1 MSYPPSIEKALA
13 YLQTVEIPGYYK
25 KITPIHK
32 FLWRKGIVLP
42 PSILADFMPNFI
54 FGGIN
59 GALTWV
65 IASLF
70 ILLTNGGYTPGKYL
84 FNLVFFIIFFGCA
97 EVWFYQRQRRKFG
110 LLSWQEVQNLPIKTD
125 NPDV

>member
-1 MSYPPSIEKALA
+1 MTYPPAIEKALA

-25 KITPIHK
+25 KISPIHK

-59 GALTWV
+59 GIPAWA

-70 ILLTNGGYTPGKYL
+70 LLLLDGGYTPGKYL
-84 FNLVFFIIFFGCA
+84 FNLIFFFIFFGYTEA
-97 EVWFYQRQRRKFG
+97 WFYRRQRRKFG
-110 LLSWQEVQNLPIKTD
+110 LLSWKEIQNLPDEKQ
-125 NPDV
+125 